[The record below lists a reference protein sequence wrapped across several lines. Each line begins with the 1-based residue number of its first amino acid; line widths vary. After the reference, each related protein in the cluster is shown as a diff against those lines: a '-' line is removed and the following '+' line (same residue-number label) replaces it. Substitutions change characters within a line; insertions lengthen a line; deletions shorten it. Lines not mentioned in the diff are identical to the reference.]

1 MLLNSLTHGFVMG
14 LSLIVAIGAQNTFV
28 LKQGLKQQHIFW
40 VCFVCALSDAILI
53 MVGVMGFG
61 TILLQHPI
69 ITDIA
74 KFAGATFLAVYGAMH
89 FWQAWKA
96 EQHFLIDDN
105 QLHSLWKTISICLAF
120 TWLNPHVYLDT
131 VVLLGSISVQFY
143 EWKIYFALGAMTAS
157 FMFFLHW
164 VMPLDVCSP
173 FSIIHGHGEYWIYSL
188 DLLCGGLHYL
198 CYFKYSNNALKAN
211 KKPEINRAF
220 QAENLTLQC
229 F

>member
-1 MLLNSLTHGFVMG
+1 MGMLLNSLTHGFVMG

-157 FMFFLHW
+157 FMFFFALGYASRCLLPIFNNPRAW
-164 VMPLDVCSP
+164 RILDI
-173 FSIIHGHGEYWIYSL
+173 FIGFIMWWIALSL
-188 DLLCGGLHYL
+188 L
-198 CYFKYSNNALKAN
+198 F
-211 KKPEINRAF
+211 
-220 QAENLTLQC
+220 
-229 F
+229 